1 MKYLLDTNIVSKL
14 FDKSAE
20 GHIRIRKKIAT
31 LKEPDEVAVSILTLY
46 ELEYG
51 LANAPEERK
60 EVVRQKIEKAKT
72 HFQTL
77 PIAPE
82 GASRFGEL
90 KKALKARRSLDK
102 TRIQLHNVDLIL
114 AATCLADGR
123 TRVSVDT
130 VYADVVAIEPELLVE
145 NWLKLPQQRIQT
157 GEGQRIK
164 EKKTK

>member
-20 GHIRIRKKIAT
+20 GHIRIREKIAT
-31 LKEPDEVAVSILTLY
+31 LNEADEVAVSILTLY

-51 LANAPEERK
+51 LANAPAERK
-60 EVVRQKIEKAKT
+60 EVIRKKIEKVKA

-90 KKALKARRSLDK
+90 KKALKERRSLDK

-114 AATCLADGR
+114 ATTCLADGR
-123 TRVSVDT
+123 TLVSVDT
-130 VYADVVAIEPELLVE
+130 LYADVVAIEPDLLVE
-145 NWLKLPQQRIQT
+145 NWLTPPQQRIKT

-164 EKKTK
+164 EKETK

>member
-20 GHIRIRKKIAT
+20 GHIRIRKKIAA
-31 LKEPDEVAVSILTLY
+31 LNEEDEVAVSILTMY

-60 EVVRQKIEKAKT
+60 EVVRQKIEKVKT

-90 KKALKARRSLDK
+90 KKALKARRSLD
-102 TRIQLHNVDLIL
+102 TLYLESALGGGSDAQEPRSDEGSRRGVAQDRHPGIRTQ
-114 AATCLADGR
+114 ATSQEGD
-123 TRVSVDT
+123 SVT
-130 VYADVVAIEPELLVE
+130 VRQAI
-145 NWLKLPQQRIQT
+145 T
-157 GEGQRIK
+157 
-164 EKKTK
+164 